1 MSTKVTEQ
9 FDEEATL
16 WRLVWNEPP
25 SNLWRE
31 ITYPSWR
38 VSYFSSVPPDTCGD
52 SNTSQLQPIFQETN
66 FPSHHS
72 PAILL

>member
-31 ITYPSWR
+31 ITYPS
-38 VSYFSSVPPDTCGD
+38 
-52 SNTSQLQPIFQETN
+52 
-66 FPSHHS
+66 
-72 PAILL
+72 